1 MAMVLACSPNPQGDK
16 YRNIM
21 VNLSRSIVGSCLV
34 LEELACWNRTPPP
47 QNMACL
53 CPSCGKREGRN
64 MGDVGTIIKIC
75 REKQLKMVV
84 VVMVMALSLLL
95 PHHHHHHH
103 LYHHHNCHLH
113 HLAITH
119 LPHHHHLLTTT
130 TTMLPPTKATMHSTT
145 TYLPPPCCAS
155 QVQHTCLHL
164 HHYTTTPQILK
175 SRHEEVETKQVC

>member
-95 PHHHHHHH
+95 PHHHHHHY

-113 HLAITH
+113 HLAIIH
-119 LPHHHHLLTTT
+119 ILPC
-130 TTMLPPTKATMHSTT
+130 PITT
-145 TYLPPPCCAS
+145 TYSPPPPPCF
-155 QVQHTCLHL
+155 HL
-164 HHYTTTPQILK
+164 QRLPCTAPPPIYHHHAVLVKCSTPAYTYTTTPLHH
-175 SRHEEVETKQVC
+175 RF